1 MAAVDLRYAR
11 ALSEVVDAQKLDA
24 AATQQQIAGFA
35 DLLDE
40 SQELREVLS
49 DPSIPETQKIGV
61 LDALAAKMGVSK
73 TVRNF
78 LAVVVSHERVHELR
92 GMLEGFAAIVDQE
105 HSVAE
110 AEIVSARPL
119 DAESRKLLEAKVAEL
134 AGGESVR
141 ATYREDASLLGGAVI
156 RLGST
161 VYDGSVK
168 AQLEQLKAKLVAAV
182 AA

>member
-11 ALSEVVDAQKLDA
+11 ALAQVVEEQKLDTA
-24 AATQQQIAGFA
+24 AVQQQVADFA

-40 SQELREVLS
+40 SFELREVLS
-49 DPSIPETQKIGV
+49 DPSIPESQKVGV
-61 LDALAAKMGVSK
+61 LDGLSAKLGLNK

-78 LAVVVSHERVHELR
+78 LAVVVGHERLHELR
-92 GMLEGFAAIVDQE
+92 GILEGFAGIIDE
-105 HSVAE
+105 EKKIAE
-110 AEIVSARPL
+110 AEIVTARPL
-119 DAESRKLLEAKVAEL
+119 DAASKQLLEAKVAEL
-134 AGGESVR
+134 AGGETVR
-141 ATYREDASLLGGAVI
+141 ATYREDPSLLGGAVVK
-156 RLGST
+156 LGST